1 MATVVIPT
9 ALRQYAGQQDEVTIP
24 GGTVDAVLTALTG
37 LYPDLRKQLYSDSGK
52 LRNFVNIYLNDDDV
66 RYLEGGTTPAQDNDT
81 ISIIPAIA
89 GGRGEAT
96 VTPPPVAHNGHDE
109 TLSHE
114 EIRRYSRH
122 LIVPEVGMEGQKKLK
137 SSRVLLIGAGGLG
150 SPLALYLAA
159 AGVGRI
165 GIVD

>member
-24 GGTVDAVLTALTG
+24 GATVDAVLTALTG
-37 LYPDLRKQLYSDSGK
+37 LYPDLHKQLYSDSGR

-66 RYLEGGTTPAQDNDT
+66 RYLEGGTTPAQDKDT

-89 GGRGEAT
+89 GGRTGA
-96 VTPPPVAHNGHDE
+96 VAPPPVAHNGHDE

-114 EIRRYSRH
+114 E
-122 LIVPEVGMEGQKKLK
+122 
-137 SSRVLLIGAGGLG
+137 
-150 SPLALYLAA
+150 
-159 AGVGRI
+159 
-165 GIVD
+165 